1 MAEKVQFYNIARA
14 SCGEVRSLLYVI
26 EDNFAGTEERVA
38 QLRDLT
44 GDVGRLASGLIGST
58 QRRSIAKAGAAVLLL
73 LPICYLLATNF

>member
-26 EDNFAGTEERVA
+26 EDNFVETKERAG

-58 QRRSIAKAGAAVLLL
+58 QRRSIAKASAAMLLI
-73 LPICYLLATNF
+73 LPICYLLATIF